1 MESDPIRGGLGGGD
15 LIRGGHGESD
25 PIRGGLGGSDLI
37 KG

>member
-1 MESDPIRGGLGGGD
+1 MESDPIRGGLG
-15 LIRGGHGESD
+15 GGHGESD